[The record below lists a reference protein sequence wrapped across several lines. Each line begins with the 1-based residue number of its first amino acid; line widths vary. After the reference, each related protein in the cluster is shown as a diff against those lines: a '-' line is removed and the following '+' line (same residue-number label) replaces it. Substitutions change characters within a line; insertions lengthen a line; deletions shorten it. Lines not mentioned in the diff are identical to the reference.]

1 MSRAKLQRKKVYV
14 DKHVQ
19 GGIVVR
25 LAAIWLVTTAIAIV
39 VSALLQFL
47 GDPTIGLEA
56 YVADFSRYWVPTLMA
71 FGAMLP
77 IAGLYLVRFT
87 HRFVG
92 PIVRLRRLMRELAD
106 GKTLQPVKFREND
119 YWHDLAGEFNRVAE
133 ELNYLR
139 QQAGEGQKPAV
150 SPAVSPVLTC
160 DLPGPAILPL
170 VER

>member
-1 MSRAKLQRKKVYV
+1 MSRSKLQRKKVYV

-25 LAAIWLVTTAIAIV
+25 LGAIWLLTTSIAIG

-47 GDPTIGLEA
+47 GDPTIGFEA

-77 IAGLYLVRFT
+77 IAGLHLVRFT

-106 GKTLQPVKFREND
+106 GKTLQPVKFREKD
-119 YWHDLAGEFNRVAE
+119 YWHDLADEFNRVAE
-133 ELNYLR
+133 ELNQLR
-139 QQAGEGQKPAV
+139 QQVGVNQKP
-150 SPAVSPVLTC
+150 SVSPVVTC
-160 DLPGPAILPL
+160 DISGPAILPL
-170 VER
+170 IER